1 MPGTLYKALSRCRHS
16 EQLWSAK
23 RKKKF
28 DFPLDKRSL
37 HKSNDVFFADLGS
50 LDLGELYYHRQA
62 GARPV
67 VIVQNDVGCFFSETL
82 TIVPLTSQ
90 LKRPDLESHYILQE
104 ADFLKKR
111 SMALAEAINTI
122 DKRQIRFYLGRLSDD
137 DMAGIDAAITSH
149 LGYEIAWCME
159 AP

>member
-1 MPGTLYKALSRCRHS
+1 MRIEEYHRG
-16 EQLWSAK
+16 
-23 RKKKF
+23 
-28 DFPLDKRSL
+28 
-37 HKSNDVFFADLGS
+37 DVFFA
-50 LDLGELYYHRQA
+50 DLGELYYHRQA

-104 ADFLKKR
+104 AGFLKKR

>member
-1 MPGTLYKALSRCRHS
+1 MRIEEYHRG
-16 EQLWSAK
+16 
-23 RKKKF
+23 
-28 DFPLDKRSL
+28 
-37 HKSNDVFFADLGS
+37 DVFFA
-50 LDLGELYYHRQA
+50 DLGELYYHRQA

-67 VIVQNDVGCFFSETL
+67 VIVHNDVGCFFSETL

-90 LKRPDLESHYILQE
+90 LKRPDLESHYIMQE

-137 DMAGIDAAITSH
+137 DMAGVDAAITSH
-149 LGYEIAWCME
+149 LGYEIAWSIE

>member
-1 MPGTLYKALSRCRHS
+1 MRIEEYHRG
-16 EQLWSAK
+16 
-23 RKKKF
+23 
-28 DFPLDKRSL
+28 
-37 HKSNDVFFADLGS
+37 DVFFA
-50 LDLGELYYHRQA
+50 DLGELYYHRQA

-90 LKRPDLESHYILQE
+90 LKRPDLESHYILQK
-104 ADFLKKR
+104 AGFLKKR

>member
-1 MPGTLYKALSRCRHS
+1 MRIEEYHRG
-16 EQLWSAK
+16 
-23 RKKKF
+23 
-28 DFPLDKRSL
+28 
-37 HKSNDVFFADLGS
+37 DVFFADLGS

-90 LKRPDLESHYILQE
+90 LKRPHYILQE
-104 ADFLKKR
+104 AGFLKKR

-122 DKRQIRFYLGRLSDD
+122 DKRQVRFYLGKLSDD

-149 LGYEIAWCME
+149 LGYEIAWSIE